1 MSEKPRLTETLGRV
15 MNAARM
21 GAKIWHPVSR
31 SGGAV
36 YVAPAEAAAATYR
49 IQYRTLDKLIALGLL
64 KKKSQSNVY
73 CHYVIV
79 EGTQWGE
86 RRP

>member
-1 MSEKPRLTETLGRV
+1 MSVKPRLTETQGRV

-21 GAKIWHPVSR
+21 GADIWHPKNR
-31 SGGAV
+31 TGAAV
-36 YVAPAEAAAATYR
+36 YVAPSESAAATYR
-49 IQYRTLDKLIALGLL
+49 IQYRTLDKLVALGLL
-64 KKKSQSNVY
+64 EKKSPGTVN

-79 EGTQWGE
+79 RGTQWGE